1 MTDIS
6 FDDFVDQQIAKTKP
20 SIDWTQR
27 RDAWKKHLDEFYQLA
42 EGFLQKYIDQNKIH
56 ITWSTKQ
63 INEEYI
69 GIYEVAA
76 LEVQI
81 GAIKVRFD
89 PIGTRVLGAKGR
101 VDIHGPHGTVKFVLV
116 PKTASSPTI
125 RVIIRDSSSGT
136 KDEPEPIVEE
146 WAWKRRT
153 PPPNIKYIELE
164 EESFLS
170 AIMEVANASQGKLF
184 NPEGLWDQTKPIVS
198 QDIAEVRKEMW
209 HKFDRKN

>member
-6 FDDFVDQQIAKTKP
+6 FDDFVNQQIAKTKP

-27 RDAWKKHLDEFYQLA
+27 CDDWIKHLGEFYQLA
-42 EGFLQKYIDQNKIH
+42 EGFLRKYIDQDKVH

-69 GIYEVAA
+69 GIYEVAS

-89 PIGTRVLGAKGR
+89 PIGTRLIGAKGR
-101 VDIHGPHGTVKFVLV
+101 VDMYGPHGTVKFVLI
-116 PKTASSPTI
+116 PKTASSPMT
-125 RVIIRDSSSGT
+125 RAIIQEAPVEVKNET
-136 KDEPEPIVEE
+136 EPVMDE
-146 WAWKRRT
+146 WTWKILT
-153 PPPNIKYIELE
+153 PPPNIKYIEFE

-170 AIMEVANASQGKLF
+170 AIMEVANA
-184 NPEGLWDQTKPIVS
+184 
-198 QDIAEVRKEMW
+198 
-209 HKFDRKN
+209 

>member
-6 FDDFVDQQIAKTKP
+6 FDDFVNQQIAKTKP

-27 RDAWKKHLDEFYQLA
+27 RDAWRRHLDEFYQLA
-42 EGFLQKYIDQNKIH
+42 EGFLRKYIDQDKVR

-69 GIYEVAA
+69 GIYEVAS

-89 PIGTRVLGAKGR
+89 PIGTLVFGAKGR
-101 VDIHGPHGTVKFVLV
+101 VDMRGPHGKVKFVLV
-116 PKTASSPTI
+116 PKIASSPVL
-125 RVIIRDSSSGT
+125 RVIIQEAPVEV
-136 KDEPEPIVEE
+136 KDEPEPVEE
-146 WAWKRRT
+146 WVWKRRT

-170 AIMEVANASQGKLF
+170 AIMEVANANQGKLF
-184 NPEGLWDQTKPIVS
+184 NPEGLWDQAKPITS
-198 QDIAEVRKEMW
+198 QDVAEVRKEMW
-209 HKFDRKN
+209 HKFDQKD

>member
-1 MTDIS
+1 M
-6 FDDFVDQQIAKTKP
+6 
-20 SIDWTQR
+20 
-27 RDAWKKHLDEFYQLA
+27 
-42 EGFLQKYIDQNKIH
+42 
-56 ITWSTKQ
+56 STKQ

-69 GIYEVAA
+69 GIYDVAS
-76 LEVQI
+76 LEIQI

-89 PIGTRVLGAKGR
+89 PIGTLVFGAKGR

-116 PKTASSPTI
+116 PKTASSPMI
-125 RVIIRDSSSGT
+125 RVIIQEAPVEV
-136 KDEPEPIVEE
+136 KDELEPVEE

-184 NPEGLWDQTKPIVS
+184 NPEGLWDQAKPITSRNV
-198 QDIAEVRKEMW
+198 AEVRKEMW
-209 HKFDRKN
+209 HKFDQRN

>member
-1 MTDIS
+1 MAEIS
-6 FDDFVDQQIAKTKP
+6 FDDFVNQQIAKTKP

-27 RDAWKKHLDEFYQLA
+27 RDAWRKHLNEFYQLA
-42 EGFLQKYIDQNKIH
+42 EGFLRKYIDQDKVH

-69 GIYEVAA
+69 GIYEVAS

-89 PIGTRVLGAKGR
+89 PIGTLVFGAKGR
-101 VDIHGPHGTVKFVLV
+101 VDMNGPHGTVKFVLV
-116 PKTASSPTI
+116 SKTASSPMFC
-125 RVIIRDSSSGT
+125 VIVQEAPVEV

-146 WAWKRRT
+146 WTWKRRT

-170 AIMEVANASQGKLF
+170 AIMEVANASQGSSLILKAC
-184 NPEGLWDQTKPIVS
+184 GIRRS
-198 QDIAEVRKEMW
+198 
-209 HKFDRKN
+209 